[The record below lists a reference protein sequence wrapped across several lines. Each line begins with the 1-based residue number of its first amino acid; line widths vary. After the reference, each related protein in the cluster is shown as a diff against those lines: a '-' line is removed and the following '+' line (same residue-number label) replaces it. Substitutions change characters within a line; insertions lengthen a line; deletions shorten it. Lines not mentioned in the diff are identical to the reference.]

1 MMDKAIQ
8 DLLNTVNKTHG
19 SKSALLLSDN
29 SIEPLNYISSGSLT
43 LDIAL
48 SKTKGY
54 PCGRMIEIFGAEGVG
69 KTTLAIKAMVSM
81 QNKSDETYVGIVD
94 AEQAFDKSYA
104 ESLGLDSSRVVI
116 AQPDCLEEALAESVE
131 MLKVCKLVVLD
142 SIAGSRPRKEM
153 EGNIED
159 QNVAL
164 HPNILSRAV
173 GQLIHACK
181 GNESI
186 LIALNQIREKPGVM
200 YGSPINIPG
209 GHFIKHAASVRIELR
224 PSEEIKST
232 KDNIRIGHYVKAKI
246 VKNKVYVPYKEAMIP
261 LIYGLG
267 IIEELEIANIAV
279 ELGIIKKSGS
289 WYSYNDLKLDQGLLN
304 VMTFLI
310 DNTDIAKELK
320 NLIIEKI
327 AI

>member
-1 MMDKAIQ
+1 MDKAIQ
-8 DLLNTVNKTHG
+8 DLLNTLNKAHG

-29 SIEPLNYISSGSLT
+29 EIEPLNYISSGSLA

-81 QNKSDETYVGIVD
+81 QANDSYVGIVD
-94 AEQAFDKSYA
+94 AEQAFDKVYA
-104 ESLGLDSSRVVI
+104 EKLGLDLSRVVI
-116 AQPDCLEEALAESVE
+116 AQPSCLEEALAECVE
-131 MLKVCKLVVLD
+131 MLKVCKLVTFD

-153 EGNIED
+153 DGNIED

-173 GQLIHACK
+173 GQLIHASK
-181 GNESI
+181 LNDSI

-224 PSEEIKST
+224 PSEEIKSS
-232 KDNIRIGHYVKAKI
+232 KDNLRIGHYVKAKI

-267 IIEELEIANIAV
+267 IIEELEIANVAT

-310 DNTDIAKELK
+310 DNPEIAKDIK
-320 NLIIEKI
+320 KLIIEKI
-327 AI
+327 IA